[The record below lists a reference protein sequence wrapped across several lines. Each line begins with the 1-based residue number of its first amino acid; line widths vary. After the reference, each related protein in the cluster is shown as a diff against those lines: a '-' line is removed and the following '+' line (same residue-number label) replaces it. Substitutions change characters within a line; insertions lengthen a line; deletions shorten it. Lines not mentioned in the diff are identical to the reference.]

1 MGRDKK
7 NPSASLK
14 PREQLSKSLLPR
26 VNSSWRTLTNP
37 SSWTA
42 MSAELKL
49 DGMTQKTRHKA
60 DLLFYKTPRMPG
72 LDSLMG
78 QNKLLL
84 NSKREMKR
92 SKRSRSDSTLPLP
105 LKIWKRGKRS

>member
-1 MGRDKK
+1 MGDKK

-14 PREQLSKSLLPR
+14 PREPLSKSLLPR
-26 VNSSWRTLTNP
+26 VNSSWRTLTNQ
-37 SSWTA
+37 SFWTA

-60 DLLFYKTPRMPG
+60 DLLSYKTPRMPG
-72 LDSLMG
+72 SDSPMA
-78 QNKLLL
+78 QNRLLS

-92 SKRSRSDSTLPLP
+92 SKRLRSDST
-105 LKIWKRGKRS
+105 